1 MMFGYWL
8 DSIIQALYNHRES
21 GKELD
26 MVTTTSALHH
36 LLLAHR
42 GQRSPLIGV
51 VAGSGLVAHGA
62 QEAGADLL
70 FALNAGLYRNHGTGS
85 FAAFLPYGNANDQT
99 ESLLREHI
107 LPRRGGLPIVAGVLA
122 NDPTMTV
129 ESRLNRL
136 KQYKV
141 EGVINWPT
149 VGFIDGRFRAAMESE
164 GYGIDS
170 ELEMLRLAKEMGFAT
185 FGFAVGDDGSA
196 ARFAGSGVDAMIL
209 GLGL

>member
-1 MMFGYWL
+1 M
-8 DSIIQALYNHRES
+8 LYNRRER
-21 GKELD
+21 GEGPD
-26 MVTTTSALHH
+26 MATTTSALHR

-51 VAGSGLVAHGA
+51 VAGAVLVAHGA
-62 QEAGADLL
+62 REAGADLL
-70 FALNAGLYRNHGTGS
+70 FVLNAGLYRNLGTGS

-99 ESLLREHI
+99 EVLLREHI

-136 KQYKV
+136 KRYEV

-149 VGFIDGRFRAAMESE
+149 
-164 GYGIDS
+164 
-170 ELEMLRLAKEMGFAT
+170 
-185 FGFAVGDDGSA
+185 
-196 ARFAGSGVDAMIL
+196 
-209 GLGL
+209 